1 MNEFTLLEL
10 VFFLGLSFV
19 LGAFVGIQKDIPLTS
34 KGIFFWKKN
43 QLNDDF
49 AGIRSFWLIA
59 LFGAIMQFL
68 DQIFGTLVV
77 FTLWGFILTAFFINI
92 DYIYSVFKREKHSP
106 ASELSSV
113 LVYFFWVLIFSWQQE
128 IAIILAISISI
139 IISAKQILS
148 LFLEKVS
155 RDEVNTTLKFATI
168 AFIILPLLPDE
179 RFSFQTFLSF
189 IWLNIWES
197 FTHPIWTMTFFNP
210 YSLWFFVV
218 IMSAISYIWY
228 ILTRIFWSQSGILLS
243 SVIWGMISSTAV
255 TASMSEE
262 SKKHPHNTSLYT
274 TGTLL
279 ASWVMF
285 LRVIG
290 IVGFTYTALLS
301 TIFLPA
307 MIMFFVFM
315 MCTLYF
321 YLTSQKQ
328 TSQSLSHIEEKIQ
341 SPFRLSP
348 ALKFAWLIL
357 AIKFIAGLG
366 IIYKDIWGESLF
378 YYTLGIISWLADV
391 DAITQTMSA
400 DAKNWALW
408 VAVAGTT
415 ILIAVM
421 SNNMVKWSLAYRFW
435 EKSFWKK
442 VLFSFSIS
450 MLAGIIAL
458 FIF

>member
-155 RDEVNTTLKFATI
+155 RDEVNTTLKYFHFSRMKDFLFKHFFRLYDLI
-168 AFIILPLLPDE
+168 FENHSLILFGLWLFLI
-179 RFSFQTFLSF
+179 RILSGFLS
-189 IWLNIWES
+189 L
-197 FTHPIWTMTFFNP
+197 
-210 YSLWFFVV
+210 
-218 IMSAISYIWY
+218 
-228 ILTRIFWSQSGILLS
+228 
-243 SVIWGMISSTAV
+243 
-255 TASMSEE
+255 
-262 SKKHPHNTSLYT
+262 
-274 TGTLL
+274 
-279 ASWVMF
+279 
-285 LRVIG
+285 
-290 IVGFTYTALLS
+290 
-301 TIFLPA
+301 
-307 MIMFFVFM
+307 
-315 MCTLYF
+315 
-321 YLTSQKQ
+321 
-328 TSQSLSHIEEKIQ
+328 
-341 SPFRLSP
+341 
-348 ALKFAWLIL
+348 
-357 AIKFIAGLG
+357 
-366 IIYKDIWGESLF
+366 
-378 YYTLGIISWLADV
+378 
-391 DAITQTMSA
+391 
-400 DAKNWALW
+400 
-408 VAVAGTT
+408 
-415 ILIAVM
+415 
-421 SNNMVKWSLAYRFW
+421 
-435 EKSFWKK
+435 
-442 VLFSFSIS
+442 
-450 MLAGIIAL
+450 
-458 FIF
+458 